1 MEISI
6 MGQNVLKNL
15 VLIAV
20 LVVAPILIKALL
32 KLAEEKTKNIKSQEV
47 KDAIEK
53 TKEIILQCIDETNQ
67 VYVKSLKD
75 SKGFNSDEKEDA
87 FNQTKARVLE
97 ILNKETKDILDKE
110 YDNANAFIN
119 SAIEAKIYNKDKN
132 EE

>member
-1 MEISI
+1 MLDE
-6 MGQNVLKNL
+6 VLKNV
-15 VLIAV
+15 VLIAILTIV
-20 LVVAPILIKALL
+20 PIVIKALL
-32 KLAEEKTKNIKSQEV
+32 KLVEEKTKKIKSQEV

-75 SKGFNSDEKEDA
+75 SKGFNLDEKEDA